1 MPRST
6 FYYQLKHLNDEDKHA
21 EEKEVITQIFK
32 ENKGRYGYRRIA
44 QQRLPH

>member
-21 EEKEVITQIFK
+21 EEKEIILFTFDFISLSILSI
-32 ENKGRYGYRRIA
+32 R
-44 QQRLPH
+44 